1 MSTRALLIKTPK
13 CGARADSVAVN
24 LEPLGLMYIAAFVR
38 AYSDHWVGLIDAQA
52 EAARVE
58 RVAPDRFRMAMPEE
72 LLRSRI
78 RAAAPRVV
86 GISALFEMQEGE
98 VVAIARLVKSIAP
111 DIVVVIGGLDAG
123 VRYREYLGCGAVDL
137 VVRGDGEETFLDIL
151 DRIDR
156 GDDLTGIAGTCERS
170 GADAYR
176 MNPARVRRVP
186 LDAYPF
192 PDRDSLPRELYANA
206 PTQRAAFPFARES
219 PAILLQGSRGCR
231 LRCAFCDIVA
241 VQDQWNAHSPEY
253 VVREIAH
260 CVERYGAREIVF
272 VDDNFMLDKRWAARV
287 FELIAARGLRISLDI
302 MAGVAVWTLSEAMVD
317 TMIRAGVYRVCL
329 PIESGNPSTLAFIKK
344 PVNLGKAVDMIDY
357 CNRRGL
363 YTFAN
368 LIVGF
373 PFETEADIR
382 RTIAWGDAS
391 GLDAVHYFI
400 ATPLP
405 GARMYPIY
413 EERGWLMRSDTG
425 RVSWRTAHFTR
436 EQLEAFAVLASR
448 SYVWRRLRFYLHPM
462 RAARYLVPKL
472 ASLRK
477 LRYALKLARRMTVAA
492 WSEGAVPVATSRDDS
507 VGKRDIQISPRR
519 RGGAEVLEG

>member
-1 MSTRALLIKTPK
+1 MARALLIKTPK
-13 CGARADSVAVN
+13 CGARAESVAVN

-38 AYSDHWVGLIDAQA
+38 AYSAHWVGLIDAQA

-58 RVAPDRFRMAMPEE
+58 QIAPDCFRMGMPEE

-86 GISALFEMQEGE
+86 GISALFEMQERE
-98 VVAIARLVKSIAP
+98 VVATARLVKAIAP

-123 VRYREYLGCGAVDL
+123 VRYREYLRCGAVDL

-151 DRIDR
+151 DRVER
-156 GDDLTGIAGTCERS
+156 GDSLTGIPGTCESAGVDECRVN
-170 GADAYR
+170 R
-176 MNPARVRRVP
+176 ARVRRVP
-186 LDAYPF
+186 FDAYPF
-192 PDRDSLPRELYANA
+192 PDRESLPRELYANA
-206 PTQRAAFPFARES
+206 STQRTAFPFAREA

-253 VVREIAH
+253 IVREIAH

-287 FELIAARGLRISLDI
+287 FELVAERGLRVSVDI
-302 MAGVAVWTLSEAMVD
+302 MAGIAVWTLSEAMIE

-344 PVNLGKAVDMIDY
+344 PVNLDKAFEMIDY

-373 PFETEADIR
+373 PFENEADIQ

-391 GLDAVHYFI
+391 GLDAIHYFI

-413 EERGWLMRSDTG
+413 EENGWLTRSDAG
-425 RVSWRTAHFTR
+425 GVSWRTAHFTR
-436 EQLEAFAVLASR
+436 AQLEAFAVRASR
-448 SYVWRRLRFYLHPM
+448 AYVWRRLRFYAHPI

-477 LRYALKLARRMTVAA
+477 LRYALKLARHMVPAGWTK
-492 WSEGAVPVATSRDDS
+492 GARGMPAATSRDDA
-507 VGKRDIQISPRR
+507 VVLSPIAQR